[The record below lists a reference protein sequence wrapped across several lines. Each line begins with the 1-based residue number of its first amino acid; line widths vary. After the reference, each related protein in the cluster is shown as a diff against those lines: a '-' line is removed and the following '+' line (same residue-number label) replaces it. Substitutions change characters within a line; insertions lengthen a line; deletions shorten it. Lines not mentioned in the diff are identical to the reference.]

1 MAEIKLTKE
10 NQEETTHAWEDLY
23 HDEDKIRVI
32 ESYSDDHDETMR
44 VPADLLL
51 DKDELNVVQAVS
63 GIGLQEAIT
72 GSTPPAE
79 ENIYTPDG
87 FPKLYY
93 WRPEE
98 DDLFFVQGDTTI
110 MARYDKMGFPENLC
124 TYHIVL
130 KHFIKRMPDVLAHMN
145 YFVKFYDT
153 DKEFVMAYLS
163 LKYIIDTKTDVLET
177 KSLKNYILERIM
189 TDSFMDHIEKMVN
202 DLYAINIDT
211 DKNNSYKS
219 TPKITN
225 EQAKVILAVSFTLRL
240 ILPACIHYTNVTPT
254 ITTKTGYIPCFI
266 SIFMDVIKKFEARSI
281 PIYGALCN
289 FVEYRI
295 IKRSGSDRIMLDK
308 KKQIHGENIE
318 TYLDKLIKE
327 VIIVKA
333 IYKLDYEQ
341 SPVSFFDGII
351 HRNYRQFK
359 NEKFNSKPVELSSE
373 DIARD
378 NDDFLSHSEAIE
390 MSMYRNNESNPI
402 ITKANAEKV
411 MANIR
416 QNFNIPISEEEFEF
430 YMENVKLNPLIQKLL
445 HMFYSR
451 FFHDT
456 TAINL
461 IPRRDVIYLTI
472 ILKKFLQFKGMVLIP
487 QLCTATV
494 RGKFKENLIKNR
506 RFNEKYEN
514 STQFQH
520 VLKEKFKYV
529 EQLNPKESPIRK
541 LLSTIINSAFI
552 WVDTNPD
559 INGRENADVDIDTMI
574 DEFETFLLII

>member
-1 MAEIKLTKE
+1 MAEITKVE
-10 NQEETTHAWEDLY
+10 EIQEETTL
-23 HDEDKIRVI
+23 
-32 ESYSDDHDETMR
+32 
-44 VPADLLL
+44 PAD
-51 DKDELNVVQAVS
+51 DEEV
-63 GIGLQEAIT
+63 T
-72 GSTPPAE
+72 T
-79 ENIYTPDG
+79 TPDG

-93 WRPEE
+93 WKPEE
-98 DDLFFVQGDTTI
+98 EDLFFIQRDPRDTTI
-110 MARYDKMGFPENLC
+110 IARYDKLGFPEKFC
-124 TYHIVL
+124 TYHIL
-130 KHFIKRMPDVLAHMN
+130 MKHFIKKMPDVLAHMN

-163 LKYIIDTKTDVLET
+163 LKHIIDTKTDVLTT
-177 KSLKNYILERIM
+177 KSLKNYILTRIM
-189 TDSFMDHIEKMVN
+189 TETFMDRIEKMVN
-202 DLYAINIDT
+202 DLYALNIDT
-211 DKNNSYKS
+211 DKSGSYRS

-240 ILPACIHYTNVTPT
+240 ILPACIHYTNVSPT

-266 SIFMDVIKKFEARSI
+266 NIFMDVIKKFEARSI
-281 PIYGALCN
+281 PIYGPLCN

-295 IKRSGSDRIMLDK
+295 VKRSGSDKIMLDK

-351 HRNYRQFK
+351 HRNYKQFK

-373 DIARD
+373 DISRDSD

-411 MANIR
+411 LENIR
-416 QNFNIPISEEEFEF
+416 RDFNVHITDEEFEF
-430 YMENVKLNPLIQKLL
+430 YMENVHLNPLIQRLL
-445 HMFYSR
+445 HMFYSN

-461 IPRRDVIYLTI
+461 IPRKDVIYLTVV
-472 ILKKFLQFKGMVLIP
+472 LKKFLQYKGMVLIP

-494 RGKFKENLIKNR
+494 RGKFKENMIKNR
-506 RFNEKYEN
+506 RFNEQYEN

-520 VLKEKFKYV
+520 VLKDKFKYV
-529 EQLNPKESPIRK
+529 EQLNPKEPPIKK
-541 LLSTIINSAFI
+541 LLSTIINSSFV
-552 WVDTNPD
+552 WVDTNPE
-559 INGRENADVDIDTMI
+559 INGKENDDIDIDTMI
-574 DEFETFLLII
+574 NEFETFLLII